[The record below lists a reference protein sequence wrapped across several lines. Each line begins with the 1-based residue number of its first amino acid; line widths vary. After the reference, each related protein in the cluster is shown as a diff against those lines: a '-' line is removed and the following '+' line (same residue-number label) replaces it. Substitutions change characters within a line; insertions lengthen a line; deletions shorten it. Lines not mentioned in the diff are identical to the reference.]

1 VYRYVGGRGEAEAD
15 LTALNAEDS
24 HGHLVAYIYGL
35 TWTPAENQHSDLPV
49 FQRAPSWSL
58 PRVYVYAE
66 NLYAHIK

>member
-1 VYRYVGGRGEAEAD
+1 VYRYVGGRSEAEAD

-35 TWTPAENQHSDLPV
+35 SWTPAENQHGDLPV
-49 FQRAPSWSL
+49 FQRAPGWSP
-58 PRVYVYAE
+58 PRLYVYAE